1 VTEPDRTV
9 VPQGAATGIGSLP
22 FTDAR
27 AAAAL
32 VLERMPELPFAPT
45 LPQRDG
51 AERALTQ
58 GFVGVQGVC
67 IDADGTVDVDLG
79 RLDPGAPVHADI
91 DHRAFTGFRAF
102 LTEAAGRTGP
112 VKWQFT
118 GPLTL
123 GLTLLR
129 LGAPP
134 RTAFDVAVGAV
145 RAHLDHIHAAVAAAL
160 PDAAQV
166 VFLDEP
172 VMSTVLCPGFPLPP
186 DAALDLVSGALAALE
201 GRAFAGIHCCSEPD
215 VAALV
220 AAGPALVSVPVHPGL
235 ARSAGYLAR
244 FLERG
249 GVIAW
254 GAVPIDGPVGLTAE
268 RHWRELSALWCELV
282 QGGCDA
288 ARLRR
293 QSLVTPVCGLANH
306 DPTMTLRVFDLLTDL
321 SSRVVSQAVA
331 TRLSLGA

>member
-1 VTEPDRTV
+1 MNEPARSV
-9 VPQGAATGIGSLP
+9 IPQGAATGIGSLP
-22 FTDAR
+22 HVDRREAAR
-27 AAAAL
+27 Y
-32 VLERMPELPFAPT
+32 VLERLPELPFVPT
-45 LPQRDG
+45 LPHASE
-51 AERALTQ
+51 AEHPLAQ
-58 GFVGVQGVC
+58 GLVGVRGVR
-67 IDADGTVDVDLG
+67 IDGDGGVDVDPS
-79 RLDPGAPVHADI
+79 RLHPLAKVVADI
-91 DHRAFTGFRAF
+91 DHDAFGSLRAF
-102 LTEAAGRTGP
+102 LREAAGRTGP

-123 GLTLLR
+123 GLALMR
-129 LGAPP
+129 RGAPP
-134 RTAFDVAVGAV
+134 GIAFDVAVRAV
-145 RAHLDHIHAAVAAAL
+145 RTHLRAVHEAVAAAL
-160 PDAAQV
+160 PASSQV

-220 AAGPALVSVPVHPGL
+220 AAGPALVSVPVHAGL

-254 GAVPIDGPVGLTAE
+254 GAIPVDGPVGLTAE

-293 QSLVTPVCGLANH
+293 QSLVTPVCGLADH
-306 DPTMTLRVFDLLTDL
+306 DQAMAARVFDLAVDL
-321 SSRVVSQAVA
+321 SERVVTQAVA